1 MPDAQPGRDWRAR
14 LSRLWL
20 YRRLRLSWWL
30 LLGWAQPVQRV
41 RREPVVTSIRT
52 PSAAAGPGDK
62 IAFSARVLLDPKMNP
77 GEIMAITILPLEPFE
92 SWNDWVER
100 CRSRAVRIV
109 KITELPHA

>member
-1 MPDAQPGRDWRAR
+1 MPWR
-14 LSRLWL
+14 
-20 YRRLRLSWWL
+20 L
-30 LLGWAQPVQRV
+30 LLDWAKPVQRV
-41 RREPVVTSIRT
+41 RVEPIMKQPV
-52 PSAAAGPGDK
+52 AAGPGDM
-62 IAFSARVLLDPKMNP
+62 ITFGARIILDPKMNP